1 MAVLD
6 FRFSVF
12 EPKNQSSYFFKNK
25 CPENLTFWRDPK
37 NGIIT
42 ELCATNQVYKISSQ
56 LQKLKSH
63 LTSFG
68 QKRGKS
74 NDALFWSSIFFLLP
88 YDKTNDVFWIP
99 RKKWIRWDALKENLW
114 FSKFDL
120 FRPELDLTLG
130 QMWKWVSP
138 SNSTSQMTHKSCVTR
153 HSCYVFM
160 RWPHLTRS
168 WPVLS
173 ISLLLAWHLCHS
185 FSSIFAEFVRAAVS
199 CLVLAAVLANKSHQL
214 V

>member
-1 MAVLD
+1 MAVSD

-74 NDALFWSSIFFLLP
+74 NDALFEAGFFS
-88 YDKTNDVFWIP
+88 YCRTTK
-99 RKKWIRWDALKENLW
+99 
-114 FSKFDL
+114 
-120 FRPELDLTLG
+120 
-130 QMWKWVSP
+130 
-138 SNSTSQMTHKSCVTR
+138 QMTFFESRGKTG
-153 HSCYVFM
+153 
-160 RWPHLTRS
+160 
-168 WPVLS
+168 
-173 ISLLLAWHLCHS
+173 
-185 FSSIFAEFVRAAVS
+185 
-199 CLVLAAVLANKSHQL
+199 
-214 V
+214 